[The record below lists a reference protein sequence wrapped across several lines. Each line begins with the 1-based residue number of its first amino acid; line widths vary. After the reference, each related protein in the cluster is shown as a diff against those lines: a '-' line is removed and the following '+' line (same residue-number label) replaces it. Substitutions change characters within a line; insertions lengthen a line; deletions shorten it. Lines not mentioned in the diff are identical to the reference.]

1 MAGVSAPCAR
11 ATVGAVIVA
20 YEMPALPPAGCDGLE
35 ISRVEI
41 RSYPPSATTAAE
53 RAASTTAEA
62 VGLEHRRTQPFVLRA
77 YVLLKPGEQCSEQA
91 RAESER
97 MLRAQPFVASAA
109 VRTFP
114 DGDGKVRVRVD
125 VVDEAPL
132 LAGARFANG
141 GVRGV
146 QVGTRNLRGRGLMLV
161 AGGERAEAY
170 RPGAR
175 LVVGQFGMFGRP
187 AFADLELH
195 RRRVGGLLRVA
206 IAEPFLTNGQKR
218 AFHADVAQESYYG
231 DLVRPSSD
239 DAASL
244 TRRTAYSAGFLRRV
258 GGRDAP
264 GGRVGLVGV
273 MLIGTDVRASDA
285 VVVLSDSG
293 IVNDA
298 DSELLGRYPNHAA
311 GRLAVTLGGRALR
324 FKSVRRFEALRAV
337 QDVGEGVEMSVILG
351 PSIGLP
357 GRSRDQLLATDI
369 YLGTGG
375 ATSFA
380 SLRVRAEGRR
390 IPGQNAWEG
399 VVASG
404 QLSWHRLSSDTR
416 TRTLTVQGARVDGMS
431 FPIQLTMRDPHGGLM
446 GFPDS
451 REAGGRRITA
461 RLEERALLPWRRDRA
476 ALAVG
481 AFADAGRLWA
491 GDVPYGRDSP
501 VRASAGFSLFA
512 AVPSEGKRLFRVDF
526 AAPLNPEPGRAR
538 WAIRFSSA
546 DRTGS
551 FWTEPH
557 DVARARAGNGTA
569 TLVRW

>member
-1 MAGVSAPCAR
+1 
-11 ATVGAVIVA
+11 VIVA
-20 YEMPALPPAGCDGLE
+20 YETPALPPAGCDGLE

-41 RSYPPSATTAAE
+41 RSYPPSTTTAGE
-53 RAASTTAEA
+53 RAAASTAEA

-77 YVLLKPGEQCSEQA
+77 YVLLKPGDRCSEQA
-91 RAESER
+91 RVESER

-109 VRTFP
+109 VRTYP

-132 LAGARFANG
+132 LASARFANG
-141 GVRGV
+141 GLSGV
-146 QVGTRNLRGRGLMLV
+146 QVGTRNLRGRGLTLV
-161 AGGERAEAY
+161 VGGERAQAY

-175 LVVGQFGMFGRP
+175 LVVGQFGTFGRP

-195 RRRVGGLLRVA
+195 RRRVGGLLRVG

-218 AFHADVAQESYYG
+218 AMHADVIQESYYG
-231 DLVRPSSD
+231 TLVRPGGD

-244 TRRTAYSAGFLRRV
+244 TRRTAYTAGLLRRV
-258 GGRDAP
+258 GARDAP
-264 GGRVGLVGV
+264 GGRVGLAGL
-273 MLIGTDVRASDA
+273 MFIGTDVRAAESM
-285 VVVLSDSG
+285 VILSDSG
-293 IVNDA
+293 MVAIGDT
-298 DSELLGRYPNHAA
+298 ELEGRYPNYAV
-311 GRLAVTLGGRALR
+311 GRLAATVGGRALR
-324 FKSVRRFEALRAV
+324 FKTVRRFEALRAE
-337 QDVGEGVEMSVILG
+337 QDVGEGAEMSIIIG
-351 PSIGLP
+351 PSLGLS
-357 GRSRDQLLATDI
+357 GRSRDQLVATDL

-390 IPGQNAWEG
+390 LPGQDNWQG

-404 QLSWHRLSSDTR
+404 QLSWHRLTSETR
-416 TRTLTVQGARVDGMS
+416 TRTLTVQGAHVDGLS
-431 FPIQLTMRDPHGGLM
+431 FPMQLTMRDPHGGLA

-461 RLEERALLPWRRDRA
+461 RLEERALLPLVRTRA

-481 AFADAGRLWA
+481 VFADAGRLWA
-491 GDVPYGRDSP
+491 GDVPFGRDSP
-501 VRASAGFSLFA
+501 VRSSAGFSVFA
-512 AVPSEGKRLFRVDF
+512 AVPSAGKRMFRADF
-526 AAPLNPEPGRAR
+526 AFPLNPEPGRAR

-551 FWTEPH
+551 FWMEPH